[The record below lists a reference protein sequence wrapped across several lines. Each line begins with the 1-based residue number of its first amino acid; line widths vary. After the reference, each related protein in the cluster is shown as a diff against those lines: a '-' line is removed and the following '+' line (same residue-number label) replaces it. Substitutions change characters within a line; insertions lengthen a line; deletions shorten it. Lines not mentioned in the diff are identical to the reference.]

1 MKVLDKENKIFETV
15 GESAS
20 RNGLRFLSVQATDG
34 SLFLWKEVVEFFRG
48 FVTEIVEMM
57 WFHIKGGKNDRS
69 CCRSS
74 Y

>member
-57 WFHIKGGKNDRS
+57 WFHIKGGKND
-69 CCRSS
+69 
-74 Y
+74 